1 MSRSPGFGF
10 FLFILIN
17 GFLFVRPVDL
27 IPSLAGA
34 PIHKVLMLCCLGI
47 SAGATLGQLKPS
59 SVITNPI
66 HASILCFFVSRV
78 LSLLSNFMIRE
89 AIYAGVGFI
98 DVLLFYFL
106 LVALLDSLS
115 RLRVFLIWLC
125 FFVVILAGLAML
137 HYYEVINIP
146 ALDAV
151 KQGQDQVDEETGQ
164 RIVVTRLQSVGF
176 YNNPNDLSRILVTG
190 ILIAL
195 YFLGD
200 RRLGMLRPLWLL
212 PIALLGQGLHLT
224 HSRGGLLSLFAG
236 IGALF
241 YNRYGRTKTILLIA
255 IILPIMLVGFHGR
268 QTNFTTSE
276 GTAQDRIKLW
286 NDGFVLMQGSPIFGI
301 GVDEYDKNVGL
312 TAHNSFVLCY
322 VELGFIGGTFF
333 VAMFYLPFRVLWSK
347 SPDQATGLDIELMR
361 LRPFIL
367 AILVATVV
375 GMWSSTRSYSVTTYV
390 IVGIC
395 AAYLRVLSDQGHA
408 VLPRFDLNLV
418 RRLAIASALTLI
430 AFYLY
435 VRLAARY

>member
-1 MSRSPGFGF
+1 MGF
-10 FLFILIN
+10 FLFILLN
-17 GFLFVRPVDL
+17 ATLFIRPVDL

-34 PIHKVLMLCCLGI
+34 PIHNVLILGCLAV
-47 SAGATLGQLKPS
+47 SAEAVLGQLKPGS
-59 SVITNPI
+59 LISNPI
-66 HASILCFFVSRV
+66 HACALCFLVSIV
-78 LSLLSNFMIRE
+78 LSLLSHFMIRE
-89 AIYAGVGFI
+89 AIDAGFEFI
-98 DVLLFYFL
+98 KTLVFYFL

-115 RLRVFLIWLC
+115 RLRGFLIWLC
-125 FFVVILAGLAML
+125 FFAVVLASLAML

-146 ALDAV
+146 VLEAYHE
-151 KQGQDQVDEETGQ
+151 GQDDMDEETGEQ
-164 RIVVTRLQSVGF
+164 VVLARLQSVGF

-190 ILIAL
+190 VLIAL

-200 RRLGMLRPLWLL
+200 RRFGMLRPLWLL
-212 PIALLGQGLHLT
+212 PIALFGQGLHLT
-224 HSRGGLLSLFAG
+224 RSRGGLLSLFAG

-241 YNRYGRTKTILLIA
+241 YSRYGRKKTILLSA
-255 IILPIMLVGFHGR
+255 IILPIMLVGFGGR

-276 GTAQDRIKLW
+276 GTGQERIKLW
-286 NDGFVLMQGSPIFGI
+286 NEGFVLMQGSPIFGI
-301 GVDEYDKNVGL
+301 GMDQYGENLGL
-312 TAHNSFVLCY
+312 AAHNSFVHCY

-333 VAMFYLPFRVLWSK
+333 VAMLYLPFRALWSE
-347 SPDQATGLDIELMR
+347 SRDQATGLDTELMR

-375 GMWSSTRSYSVTTYV
+375 GMWTSTRSYTITTYV